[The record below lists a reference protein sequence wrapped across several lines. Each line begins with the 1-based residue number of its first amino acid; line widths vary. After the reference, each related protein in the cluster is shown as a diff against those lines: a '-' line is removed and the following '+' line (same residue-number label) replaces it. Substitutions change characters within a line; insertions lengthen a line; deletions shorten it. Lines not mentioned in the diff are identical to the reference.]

1 VSAEQLTENWIAE
14 ARRQLPATD
23 LQVRGAALRHALG
36 FGDRRPPAPATAK
49 SSVVL
54 LATDDAELERELKSA
69 RFTVK
74 KVAFTTFDGPAAAK
88 VRHFETYNR
97 TQAAQ
102 RVADIVAALSADPGA
117 AIVANGDAALA
128 ALLASAVIAPRLAI
142 LDVGA
147 FDTSKDTDF
156 VDKLYVPGLRRA
168 GDLATAASIA
178 GDTVVIHGA
187 SGNFALEGV
196 SASQTKMTA
205 KEIVAKLRPRNR

>member
-1 VSAEQLTENWIAE
+1 MKTI
-14 ARRQLPATD
+14 
-23 LQVRGAALRHALG
+23 
-36 FGDRRPPAPATAK
+36 
-49 SSVVL
+49 
-54 LATDDAELERELKSA
+54 
-69 RFTVK
+69 
-74 KVAFTTFDGPAAAK
+74 AFTPFDAAAAAK

-168 GDLATAASIA
+168 GDLATAAAVA
-178 GDTVVIHGA
+178 GDAVVIHGA